1 MKRNWLIV
9 VLIIVL
15 VAALYFIEFSK
26 VSNDNVGNMPTLD
39 NLQTDEIN
47 KNWDAFYKV
56 RATIIDGQTAKFSIP
71 KELKELEGNEINLS
85 GAAVFFGNGCE
96 MVNDSTTKI
105 MSFFLLP
112 TLGLAQACVI
122 DPQEAM
128 RWTLMVNLDK
138 PWKLSR
144 NEMIN
149 TEVIV
154 KGKFKIDTSKPYDAA
169 FFVENAT
176 AKLK

>member
-9 VLIIVL
+9 TLIVVL

-26 VSNDNVGNMPTLD
+26 VKTDNTGNMPTLD

-47 KNWDAFYKV
+47 KNWEPFYKV
-56 RATIIDGQTAKFSIP
+56 RATIIDGQSAKFSIP
-71 KELKELEGNEINLS
+71 QELKDLEGNEISLL

-105 MSFFLLP
+105 KSFFLLP
-112 TLGLAQACVI
+112 TLGLAQSCVL

-128 RWTLMVNLDK
+128 RWTIMVNLDK
-138 PWKLSR
+138 PWILSR

-149 TEVIV
+149 TEVII
-154 KGKFKIDTSKPYDAA
+154 KGKLKIDTSKPYDAA
-169 FFVENAT
+169 FYIVNAS